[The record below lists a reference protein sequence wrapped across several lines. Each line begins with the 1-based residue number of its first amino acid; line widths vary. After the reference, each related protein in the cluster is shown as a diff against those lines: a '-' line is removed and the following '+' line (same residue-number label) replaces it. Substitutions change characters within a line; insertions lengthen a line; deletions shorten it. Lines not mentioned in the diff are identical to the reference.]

1 MHFKCRGLAHTL
13 SATSLSEVALR
24 RTCTES
30 ISGGSPHLK
39 PHQQKKTK
47 CALSTLGVI
56 FFLICLPN
64 YLITEDSHLRLCAA
78 RAQASRAPLPMPSM
92 AHSSLPQGTQS
103 ATPCHPMPPLR
114 PSSAL
119 SLRGSSQVG
128 TSQLSRNIA
137 NTPYSA
143 TSTPKQA
150 RIFCLCVCGN
160 SQYRCNRAPVRLFAR
175 ENATPRAGVASL

>member
-1 MHFKCRGLAHTL
+1 MQVQHLHLAQVGWRGPQLHLKCRGLAHTF
-13 SATSLSEVALR
+13 ALKV
-24 RTCTES
+24 
-30 ISGGSPHLK
+30 SGGSPHLK
-39 PHQQKKTK
+39 PHLQKKTK

-56 FFLICLPN
+56 FLIYLPN
-64 YLITEDSHLRLCAA
+64 YLITEKSHLRLCAA

-103 ATPCHPMPPLR
+103 ATPCHPMPPLQ
-114 PSSAL
+114 PSSAF

-160 SQYRCNRAPVRLFAR
+160 SQYRCNRAPERPFCAR
-175 ENATPRAGVASL
+175 KCDT